1 MVVVES
7 IPQAVFDHGIDEDA
21 VAHAVAITALRNS
34 KRCHGHV
41 FHAASYDDVSVT
53 GFDHLSCQGYAAKTG
68 TADFIDRKSR
78 NFDRHAGFDH
88 SLTSRVLTLSSLKD
102 VAHDDFVDVFAFD
115 ASAFEGFCNDDS
127 A

>member
-1 MVVVES
+1 MEFWIGIIFDTICLAIALFMAINPKGFARGMKYQSVRQTKIFRIVG
-7 IPQAVFDHGIDEDA
+7 IIAVIIL
-21 VAHAVAITALRNS
+21 VI
-34 KRCHGHV
+34 
-41 FHAASYDDVSVT
+41 
-53 GFDHLSCQGYAAKTG
+53 
-68 TADFIDRKSR
+68 
-78 NFDRHAGFDH
+78 